1 MEYKD
6 EIIKMIE
13 GLEDKDLL
21 LYLYVFIK
29 RKIEAEWKLC
39 LVVIFSFPK
48 RYHTLNTQ
56 TLFCR
61 SYL

>member
-1 MEYKD
+1 MEYKE

-29 RKIEAEWKLC
+29 RKVEAE
-39 LVVIFSFPK
+39 
-48 RYHTLNTQ
+48 
-56 TLFCR
+56 
-61 SYL
+61 

>member
-13 GLEDKDLL
+13 NVEDKDLL

-29 RKIEAEWKLC
+29 RKTEAE
-39 LVVIFSFPK
+39 
-48 RYHTLNTQ
+48 
-56 TLFCR
+56 
-61 SYL
+61 

>member
-13 GLEDKDLL
+13 NVEDEDLL

-29 RKIEAEWKLC
+29 RKIEAE
-39 LVVIFSFPK
+39 
-48 RYHTLNTQ
+48 
-56 TLFCR
+56 
-61 SYL
+61 

>member
-13 GLEDKDLL
+13 DVEDKDLL

-29 RKIEAEWKLC
+29 RKIEAE
-39 LVVIFSFPK
+39 
-48 RYHTLNTQ
+48 
-56 TLFCR
+56 
-61 SYL
+61 

>member
-13 GLEDKDLL
+13 DLEDKDLL

-29 RKIEAEWKLC
+29 RKIEAE
-39 LVVIFSFPK
+39 
-48 RYHTLNTQ
+48 
-56 TLFCR
+56 
-61 SYL
+61 

>member
-13 GLEDKDLL
+13 GLEVKDLL

-29 RKIEAEWKLC
+29 RKIEAE
-39 LVVIFSFPK
+39 
-48 RYHTLNTQ
+48 
-56 TLFCR
+56 
-61 SYL
+61 

>member
-13 GLEDKDLL
+13 NVEDKGLL

-29 RKIEAEWKLC
+29 RKIEAE
-39 LVVIFSFPK
+39 
-48 RYHTLNTQ
+48 
-56 TLFCR
+56 
-61 SYL
+61 

>member
-1 MEYKD
+1 MGYKD

-29 RKIEAEWKLC
+29 RKMEAE
-39 LVVIFSFPK
+39 
-48 RYHTLNTQ
+48 
-56 TLFCR
+56 
-61 SYL
+61 

>member
-1 MEYKD
+1 MEYKE

-29 RKIEAEWKLC
+29 RKIEEE
-39 LVVIFSFPK
+39 
-48 RYHTLNTQ
+48 
-56 TLFCR
+56 
-61 SYL
+61 

>member
-13 GLEDKDLL
+13 NVEDRDLL

-29 RKIEAEWKLC
+29 RKIEAE
-39 LVVIFSFPK
+39 
-48 RYHTLNTQ
+48 
-56 TLFCR
+56 
-61 SYL
+61 

>member
-13 GLEDKDLL
+13 NVEDKDLL

-29 RKIEAEWKLC
+29 GK
-39 LVVIFSFPK
+39 
-48 RYHTLNTQ
+48 
-56 TLFCR
+56 
-61 SYL
+61 

>member
-13 GLEDKDLL
+13 NVEDKDLL

-29 RKIEAEWKLC
+29 RKVEAE
-39 LVVIFSFPK
+39 
-48 RYHTLNTQ
+48 
-56 TLFCR
+56 
-61 SYL
+61 

>member
-21 LYLYVFIK
+21 LYLCIFIK
-29 RKIEAEWKLC
+29 GKIEAE
-39 LVVIFSFPK
+39 
-48 RYHTLNTQ
+48 
-56 TLFCR
+56 
-61 SYL
+61 

>member
-13 GLEDKDLL
+13 KVEDKDLL

-29 RKIEAEWKLC
+29 RKIEAE
-39 LVVIFSFPK
+39 
-48 RYHTLNTQ
+48 
-56 TLFCR
+56 
-61 SYL
+61 

>member
-13 GLEDKDLL
+13 SLEDKDLL

-29 RKIEAEWKLC
+29 RKIEAE
-39 LVVIFSFPK
+39 
-48 RYHTLNTQ
+48 
-56 TLFCR
+56 
-61 SYL
+61 

>member
-13 GLEDKDLL
+13 SVEDKDLL

-29 RKIEAEWKLC
+29 RKIEAE
-39 LVVIFSFPK
+39 
-48 RYHTLNTQ
+48 
-56 TLFCR
+56 
-61 SYL
+61 